1 MSQKITIAMSPC
13 PNDTFIFDALLHNK
27 IDTKGL
33 EFDYV
38 LEDVSTLNEWAL
50 EGKYEVSKV
59 SYAAFL
65 QLIGKYTLLRSGSA
79 LGRGV
84 GPLLL
89 TKKPLEPGQDI
100 ASFLENAR
108 IAIPGATTTANLLLT
123 LAFPNAKNKQE
134 VVFSAIEQGILDGE
148 FECGL
153 VIHES
158 RFTYAERGLHCLM
171 DMGNWWEQT
180 SGAAIPLGGIV
191 VKNTLDITLARTIES
206 LIADSIAYAWQQYPN
221 LCSFITSNAQE
232 MSESVMRSHIELY
245 VNEYSQELGVIGE
258 QAIQTLI
265 QLAARADLVTKSVG
279 EMQWMLSKA

>member
-1 MSQKITIAMSPC
+1 MSKKITIAMSPC

-38 LEDVSTLNEWAL
+38 LEDVATLNAWAMA
-50 EGKYEVSKV
+50 GKYDISKV
-59 SYAAFL
+59 SYSAFL
-65 QLIGKYTLLRSGSA
+65 KLIGQYSLLRSGSA

-89 TKKPLEPGQDI
+89 TKAPLAEEQDL
-100 ASFLENAR
+100 AKFLENAR
-108 IAIPGATTTANLLLT
+108 IAIPGETTTANLLLT
-123 LAFPNAKNKQE
+123 LAFPNAKHKTE
-134 VVFSAIEQGILDGE
+134 VLFSDIEQGLLDGD
-148 FECGL
+148 FDCGL

-191 VKNTLDITLARTIES
+191 VKNTMDKALAKTIEG
-206 LIADSIAYAWQQYPN
+206 LISDSIAYAWQQYPH
-221 LCSFITSNAQE
+221 LSTFITNNAQE
-232 MSESVMRSHIELY
+232 MSESVMRNHIELY
-245 VNEYSQELGVIGE
+245 VNEYSADLGDVGL
-258 QAIQTLI
+258 QAIKTLI
-265 QLAARADLVTKSVG
+265 NLANQSDLVNVG
-279 EMQWMLSKA
+279 ATEHNWLLNS